1 MVLCIISSHIFQ
13 AVRMYR
19 GVGTDH
25 DRMGA
30 QIEDHLDGCRGTP
43 TFSSRT
49 SSRAFSSVM
58 NLNCLLTKKSAAHF
72 SEPLS
77 LYHKVSRE
85 PAHACSIL
93 DDTLN
98 PIWLEVCSF
107 TLLHPL
113 LLIVCVIACVCVCA
127 CRTACACA
135 NLCGGAGRCVSC
147 LCGD

>member
-49 SSRAFSSVM
+49 SARAFSSVM

-107 TLLHPL
+107 TLLHPPSVNS
-113 LLIVCVIACVCVCA
+113 VCNSLCASVCMQDCMCMCKFVWGRGQMCVMSL
-127 CRTACACA
+127 R
-135 NLCGGAGRCVSC
+135 
-147 LCGD
+147 